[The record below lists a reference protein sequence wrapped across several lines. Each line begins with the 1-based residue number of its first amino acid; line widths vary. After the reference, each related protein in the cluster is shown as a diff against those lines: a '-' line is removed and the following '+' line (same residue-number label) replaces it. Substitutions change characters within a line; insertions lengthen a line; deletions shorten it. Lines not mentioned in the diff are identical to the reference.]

1 MWNFLSEASNIYLL
15 FPPMLLNGWK
25 GFDFSLLLKMTSGFS
40 RISRV
45 FSAFGSKPIF
55 AAFLSW
61 PLQKQPLWRHILK
74 TCAHTESKLLRI
86 LSKRALIPVSTDLLC
101 ESWTFGPIAQSRI
114 KNSVWWSP
122 AVTEREISGSTYLFL
137 RQTTPIFEDDK
148 DSGTFR
154 KLKKLTQATQT
165 IQGYFNYFK
174 LLLLLRIWGLNSAFF
189 AS

>member
-1 MWNFLSEASNIYLL
+1 
-15 FPPMLLNGWK
+15 MLLNGWK

-55 AAFLSW
+55 AAFQSW

-74 TCAHTESKLLRI
+74 ICARTESKLLRI
-86 LSKRALIPVSTDLLC
+86 LSKRALIPVSTDLLRVPNHQLC

-122 AVTEREISGSTYLFL
+122 AVTEREISDSTYLFL

-148 DSGTFR
+148 DSDTFR